1 MGGESALI
9 PYALSIRQSG
19 VSHMAYR
26 SILSPQALAIQLKDM
41 GFEYVETSCFCT
53 TYKRS
58 TDLLSVEEPEAEIY
72 EDLEIATDFRL
83 SPSEITLLG
92 AWHV

>member
-1 MGGESALI
+1 
-9 PYALSIRQSG
+9 
-19 VSHMAYR
+19 MAYR
-26 SILSPQALAIQLKDM
+26 SILSPQAIATQLRGM
-41 GFEYVETSCFCT
+41 GFEYVESSCFCT
-53 TYKRS
+53 TYKRG
-58 TDLLSVEEPEAEIY
+58 TDLLSVEEPQAEIY

>member
-1 MGGESALI
+1 
-9 PYALSIRQSG
+9 
-19 VSHMAYR
+19 MAYR
-26 SILSPQALAIQLKDM
+26 SILSPKSLAIQLQDM
-41 GFEYVETSCFCT
+41 GFEFLESSCFCT
-53 TYKRS
+53 TYKRG
-58 TDLLSVEEPEAEIY
+58 THLLSVEEPQAEIY